1 MIRSNVFESRSY
13 RTKSQPNEKFFLDM
27 KKRAHKPNQVASLH
41 ISIALHTQLPSS
53 IPWPTDSLH
62 AVATPLSSGW
72 SLIPATSETNQSS
85 SDPAVYIQHEPGGEI
100 TSKPFAV
107 RRRLIPNTSTA
118 IELHR
123 QRIKNRAG
131 FKRRVTANR
140 KERRRTLSI
149 NNAFAELREC
159 IPNVPSDT
167 KLSKIKT
174 LRLAT
179 SYIAYL
185 MDLLAQEDPNR
196 APQGGFKAELCKK
209 SLNPE
214 KKEERER

>member
-1 MIRSNVFESRSY
+1 MSLVGNYQQHFRGSEAAYPQHYYGNRYEVPAVTTPSVDSSY
-13 RTKSQPNEKFFLDM
+13 L
-27 KKRAHKPNQVASLH
+27 
-41 ISIALHTQLPSS
+41 
-53 IPWPTDSLH
+53 
-62 AVATPLSSGW
+62 GW
-72 SLIPATSETNQSS
+72 SFGNYSPETSLEFSS
-85 SDPAVYIQHEPGGEI
+85 HVQ
-100 TSKPFAV
+100 
-107 RRRLIPNTSTA
+107 
-118 IELHR
+118 
-123 QRIKNRAG
+123 NREYCIGNGLRPERG

-209 SLNPE
+209 FESR
-214 KKEERER
+214 EERRKREIISLKYIQHMSK

>member
-1 MIRSNVFESRSY
+1 MSLVGNYQQHFRGSEAAYPQHYYGNRYEVPAVTTPSVDSSY
-13 RTKSQPNEKFFLDM
+13 L
-27 KKRAHKPNQVASLH
+27 
-41 ISIALHTQLPSS
+41 
-53 IPWPTDSLH
+53 
-62 AVATPLSSGW
+62 GW
-72 SLIPATSETNQSS
+72 SFGNYSPETSLEFSS
-85 SDPAVYIQHEPGGEI
+85 HVQ
-100 TSKPFAV
+100 
-107 RRRLIPNTSTA
+107 
-118 IELHR
+118 
-123 QRIKNRAG
+123 NREYCIGNGLRPERG

-209 SLNPE
+209 FESR
-214 KKEERER
+214 EERRKREIANLAPGPNGDRKSKGRTGWPQHVWALELKSDS